1 MHDVAGFID
10 DAAAQIGEPPKLCLR
25 VIHIAQEHGHV
36 VVGIW
41 SRIAA
46 GARAIQHYPL

>member
-10 DAAAQIGEPPKLCLR
+10 EAAAQIGEPPKLCAT

-36 VVGIW
+36 VVGIRA
-41 SRIAA
+41 RITA
-46 GARAIQHYPL
+46 GARAIT